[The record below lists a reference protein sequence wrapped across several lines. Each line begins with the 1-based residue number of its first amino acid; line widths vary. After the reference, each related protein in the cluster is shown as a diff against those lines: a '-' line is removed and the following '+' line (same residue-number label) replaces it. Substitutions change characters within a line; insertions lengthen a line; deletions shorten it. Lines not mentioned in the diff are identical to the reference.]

1 MFLLYVL
8 ILAVFYGVR
17 KSFLS
22 KLIRSLFL
30 QRYNKFSLSV
40 QTLDLVL
47 THKGFKTQLN
57 KIHRKMTIIIQNI
70 YYIYINNLFLFC
82 SPPRFAV
89 MVFVLLGVTNNI
101 HIAHQSCLC
110 WEWRLHSWNHVAYP
124 GCPWKTLSNIK
135 RNKTILMPTERTR
148 INESK
153 TSTFFR
159 PSFMF
164 LHDQVMTRLSGWL
177 GFLLLISMCN
187 DVAEG
192 LVVNV
197 ASWVDGSDGEGLIHL
212 HSKTQWPSSEKE
224 SHVDLI
230 QIRNQ
235 PLLL

>member
-1 MFLLYVL
+1 
-8 ILAVFYGVR
+8 
-17 KSFLS
+17 
-22 KLIRSLFL
+22 
-30 QRYNKFSLSV
+30 
-40 QTLDLVL
+40 
-47 THKGFKTQLN
+47 
-57 KIHRKMTIIIQNI
+57 
-70 YYIYINNLFLFC
+70 
-82 SPPRFAV
+82 
-89 MVFVLLGVTNNI
+89 
-101 HIAHQSCLC
+101 
-110 WEWRLHSWNHVAYP
+110 
-124 GCPWKTLSNIK
+124 
-135 RNKTILMPTERTR
+135 MPTEQTR

-212 HSKTQWPSSEKE
+212 HSSKTQWPSSEKE